1 MNPKS
6 MAPMNSGSFRLQM
19 SEFGPSSSA
28 VAPILARYARKVG
41 SPDPASVRALALAS
55 NLRSQFITHL
65 LNLRSTAS
73 RLLSHHSALAN
84 AHVSMCRWQLRRH
97 LWIYSGDR
105 FFVDRCIWDEL
116 GEAMVVLPGYAVG
129 DQPHRLLFIGCSFRN
144 Y

>member
-41 SPDPASVRALALAS
+41 SADPASVRVLASAS

-65 LNLRSTAS
+65 LKLRSTAS
-73 RLLSHHSALAN
+73 RLLSHHSALYLTPT
-84 AHVSMCRWQLRRH
+84 S
-97 LWIYSGDR
+97 
-105 FFVDRCIWDEL
+105 RC
-116 GEAMVVLPGYAVG
+116 AVG
-129 DQPHRLLFIGCSFRN
+129 SSGVTRGSTLGIDSLFIGAYGMKSESR
-144 Y
+144 